1 MHATFFFFFWLYI
14 WKIRRLLYL
23 NLFGGTLSP
32 TGQTWRAH
40 FRFLVSKT
48 RLKQFLPD
56 GLLCKLSVLLTSPDT
71 NLAHNELFSEIDTR
85 RTFRNRKQRIKR
97 PKSGYVQLCVHMW
110 RSHQWCLVTAENR
123 TDQVWK
129 PPVLH
134 LKHGQTCLATA
145 TLSIHNHQK
154 MMVSVYKGH
163 SRRTRA
169 CPQRELTELQTCF
182 YPAAAAAALPVL
194 RVCVVWEKFQ
204 VADENHVNIHWAA
217 DQTNLEKQIWGL
229 RKRSAVSVLLQT
241 WTFFVL
247 FLKNKGKCDVQRLTS
262 QKFWVCVC
270 GTFGELFM

>member
-1 MHATFFFFFWLYI
+1 MEFFFFWLYI

-71 NLAHNELFSEIDTR
+71 NLAHNELFSEIDTG
-85 RTFRNRKQRIKR
+85 RTFRNRKPRIKR

-123 TDQVWK
+123 TDQVWN

-169 CPQRELTELQTCF
+169 CPQREQAGTDWTANMFLSCCCCCTSSSESLCCLGKVPGSRWESCERSLSCWSDQPGKADMRASEKVSCF
-182 YPAAAAAALPVL
+182 CAPADMNFLCAL
-194 RVCVVWEKFQ
+194 K
-204 VADENHVNIHWAA
+204 
-217 DQTNLEKQIWGL
+217 
-229 RKRSAVSVLLQT
+229 
-241 WTFFVL
+241 
-247 FLKNKGKCDVQRLTS
+247 
-262 QKFWVCVC
+262 
-270 GTFGELFM
+270 